1 MEDGVDEGGVQ
12 NEPSPLGDVSGSQ
25 NSTGGAWTAK
35 RDETGQNAADDS
47 KTDDTDRQSSSPDG
61 VFKRFGT
68 TTSQDKTRAQHSC
81 TTFHPPMGCA
91 ATQASHA

>member
-1 MEDGVDEGGVQ
+1 MGHKTAQ
-12 NEPSPLGDVSGSQ
+12 
-25 NSTGGAWTAK
+25 GAWAAM

-47 KTDDTDRQSSSPDG
+47 KTDDTDRQSSSPDS
-61 VFKRFGT
+61 VFKRFET
-68 TTSQDKTRAQHSC
+68 TTSQDKARAQHSC